1 MTYKEDALTQ
11 VISALVIFR
20 SLPTKEVITVT
31 EPPVNED
38 IATAIVAVR
47 TNRISCVVD
56 LKHSGRAPGF
66 ALIFM
71 VSLVPIAASGS
82 LAVNTCLSRAGEV
95 EVMAAR
101 RAGCSFCAPGCWQ
114 TYLRVL
120 SHVQRSNWKSGAG
133 DSSTTEEGASGEWTW
148 RA

>member
-11 VISALVIFR
+11 LISALVIFR

-38 IATAIVAVR
+38 IATVIAAVR
-47 TNRISCVVD
+47 TNRISCAVD

-66 ALIFM
+66 ALVFM
-71 VSLVPIAASGS
+71 ISLVPIAASGS
-82 LAVNTCLSRAGEV
+82 LAVNTCLPRAGEV

-101 RAGCSFCAPGCWQ
+101 RAGCS
-114 TYLRVL
+114 L
-120 SHVQRSNWKSGAG
+120 SMHRSVG
-133 DSSTTEEGASGEWTW
+133 
-148 RA
+148 RHI

>member
-47 TNRISCVVD
+47 TNRISCAVD
-56 LKHSGRAPGF
+56 RKHSGRAPGF

-71 VSLVPIAASGS
+71 VSLVPFAASGS

-95 EVMAAR
+95 EVMATR
-101 RAGCSFCAPGCWQ
+101 RAGCSFS
-114 TYLRVL
+114 V
-120 SHVQRSNWKSGAG
+120 HRSVG
-133 DSSTTEEGASGEWTW
+133 
-148 RA
+148 RHI

>member
-1 MTYKEDALTQ
+1 MTYKEDALIQ
-11 VISALVIFR
+11 VVSALVIFR

-47 TNRISCVVD
+47 TNRISWAVD
-56 LKHSGRAPGF
+56 MKHSGRAPGF

-82 LAVNTCLSRAGEV
+82 PAANTCLS
-95 EVMAAR
+95 
-101 RAGCSFCAPGCWQ
+101 
-114 TYLRVL
+114 
-120 SHVQRSNWKSGAG
+120 GAG
-133 DSSTTEEGASGEWTW
+133 
-148 RA
+148 